1 MSESNL
7 KALKSLVLGGR
18 HGLLGQS
25 LVKSL
30 QGYAGE
36 VVVHG
41 REDADV
47 SNFSELETYLEQE
60 RPDVVFNT
68 IAYTAVDNAEDDKE
82 AAYRLNKELP
92 CALGKMSVRLGFKLV
107 HYSTDFVFDGR
118 ASEAYTLS
126 DEPNPLS
133 VYGASKLAGE
143 NALLRAGA
151 QDLFIIRTAWLFG
164 PGKKNFVQT
173 ILNLARERDQ
183 LKVIHDQTGS
193 PTYTPDLAKYS
204 CALVEKGVQGI
215 YHIVNSGQASWCEL
229 AAEAVNMAG
238 MNCNILAI
246 PTSEY
251 PLRAVRPAFSVLS
264 TEKFAM
270 RTGITPRPW
279 VQALREYVFGYLHE
293 KGYVDQTLM

>member
-1 MSESNL
+1 MSESKL
-7 KALKSLVLGGR
+7 QTQKSLVLGGR

-25 LVKSL
+25 LVNAL
-30 QGYAGE
+30 HNYGGE

-47 SNFSELETYLEQE
+47 LNFSALEEYLAAQK
-60 RPDVVFNT
+60 PNIVFNT
-68 IAYTAVDNAEDDKE
+68 IAYTAVDNAEDDKDG
-82 AAYRLNKELP
+82 AFRLNKDLP
-92 CALGKMSVRLGFKLV
+92 AALGRLSVKLGFKLV

-118 ASEAYTLS
+118 ASEPYALS
-126 DEPNPLS
+126 DEPHPLC
-133 VYGASKLAGE
+133 VYGESKLAGE

-151 QDLFIIRTAWLFG
+151 KDVFIIRTAWLFG

-173 ILNLARERDQ
+173 ILTLARERSQ
-183 LKVIHDQTGS
+183 LKVIHDQIGS

-204 CALVEKGVQGI
+204 CILVEKGVQGI

-238 MNCNILAI
+238 MNCTILAI

-251 PLRAVRPAFSVLS
+251 PLRAVRPAFSVLN
-264 TEKFAM
+264 TDKFTA
-270 RTGITPRPW
+270 RTGVTPRPW
-279 VQALREYVFGYLHE
+279 VQALREYVFEYLHE
-293 KGYVDQTLM
+293 KGYVDQTMM

>member
-7 KALKSLVLGGR
+7 KSLKCLVLGGR

-25 LVKSL
+25 LVRVL
-30 QGYAGE
+30 QAKEGE
-36 VVVHG
+36 VAVHG

-47 SNFSELETYLEQE
+47 LNFSALEDYLAQQN
-60 RPDVVFNT
+60 PDVVFNT

-82 AAYRLNKELP
+82 NAYRLNKDLP
-92 CALGKMSVRLGFKLV
+92 CALGKMSVKLGFKLV

-118 ASEAYTLS
+118 GTEPYTLS

-151 QDLFIIRTAWLFG
+151 EGVYIIRTAWLFG

-173 ILNLARERDQ
+173 ILNLARERNQ
-183 LKVIHDQTGS
+183 LKVIHDQIGS

-204 CALVEKGVQGI
+204 CALIEKGVHGI

-246 PTSEY
+246 PTSEF
-251 PLRAVRPAFSVLS
+251 PLKAVRPGFSVLN
-264 TEKFAM
+264 TDKFTA
-270 RTGITPRPW
+270 RTGISPRPW
-279 VQALREYVFGYLHE
+279 IQALREYVFEYLNE
-293 KGYVDQTLM
+293 QGYVDQTMM